1 MYRRIVV
8 AIDGSP
14 NAEHALRHAV
24 DLARGLSAALC
35 IVHVVDTGWL
45 GLGMELSFDTE
56 PLACAR
62 RAAGARLLEDARRTA
77 QTAGLA
83 AETRLEELSSP
94 ADSVAAAIARA
105 AAAWPADLVVLG
117 THGRRGVERML
128 LGSVAE
134 GAARLSPAPVLLVT
148 PPAVA
153 AS

>member
-1 MYRRIVV
+1 MYQRIIV

-14 NAEHALRHAV
+14 YAEHALRHAV
-24 DLARGLSAALC
+24 GLARGLSAALC

-56 PLACAR
+56 PLARAR
-62 RAAGARLLEDARRTA
+62 RTAGADLLEDARRTA
-77 QTAGLA
+77 QAAGLD
-83 AETRLEELSSP
+83 AETRLEELASP
-94 ADSVAAAIARA
+94 KDSVAAAIARV
-105 AAAWPADLVVLG
+105 AAAWPADLVVVG

-134 GAARLSPAPVLLVT
+134 GAARLSPVPVLLVT
-148 PPAVA
+148 PSTVA